1 VTHHHRAQIAD
12 TSAEESEDM
21 AQTIE
26 KGIVAEL
33 RECRASLA
41 QLRERAARVGSLA
54 RSVLAE
60 AEAEDHLDVGAAI
73 AVIEKAAGLCDLAAR

>member
-1 VTHHHRAQIAD
+1 
-12 TSAEESEDM
+12 M

-60 AEAEDHLDVGAAI
+60 SEEEDHLDVGAALD
-73 AVIEKAAGLCDLAAR
+73 VIEQVAELCDQRAVMIDTSTAYHTIKNQ